1 MHRFFVDGVISN
13 NEFKIYGNDFN
24 HIKKV
29 LRISE
34 NEKIEI
40 VNNKKLYLGNI
51 KIFDDYILVYNLV
64 FLDENTEMNT
74 KIHLLQCILKGE
86 KMDFVIQK
94 SVELG
99 VFDITLINSKRCIV
113 KIDKKKESKKIER
126 LNKIS
131 YEASKQSKRMI
142 VPEVKGPIDIKEVI
156 NFTKDAVVLVAYEQ
170 DKDISLKEKIKNINK
185 NSQSEIYIL
194 IGPEGG
200 FDKEEIE
207 YLTKNKVLSIG
218 LGKRILR
225 AETAGI
231 CCLSI
236 LQYEFI

>member
-99 VFDITLINSKRCIV
+99 VFDITLINSKRCIA

-156 NFTKDAVVLVAYEQ
+156 NFTKDAVVLVAYEPV
-170 DKDISLKEKIKNINK
+170 S
-185 NSQSEIYIL
+185 YTH
-194 IGPEGG
+194 
-200 FDKEEIE
+200 
-207 YLTKNKVLSIG
+207 LTLPTTERV
-218 LGKRILR
+218 
-225 AETAGI
+225 
-231 CCLSI
+231 
-236 LQYEFI
+236 